1 MHLEMANREYA
12 ELEIIS
18 EIPEK
23 IDVAVGI
30 VDVKS
35 YFIEPVDL
43 LNQKSMSALIMLMQR
58 DYSNSL
64 TVGLVRRLGGQQ
76 KETDQYV

>member
-43 LNQKSMSALIMLMQR
+43 LESKKSMSALIMLMQR
-58 DYSNSL
+58 D
-64 TVGLVRRLGGQQ
+64 
-76 KETDQYV
+76 